1 MGIFDKAKNA
11 LNNEQITD
19 SGLDKAE
26 ELAKGRI
33 GEDKAE
39 QITGV
44 RDQLDERV
52 GEGNPQPEPEQE
64 QPNPE
69 QPNPEQQ

>member
-1 MGIFDKAKNA
+1 MGIFDKAKDA

-26 ELAKGRI
+26 ELAKGRL

-52 GEGNPQPEPEQE
+52 GEGNPQPEQE

-69 QPNPEQQ
+69 QQ